1 MPTITTHTD
10 DGYISKQTTADWPG
24 ARDATSGTYNGVQT
38 NNSVAVQANK
48 FASRGG
54 GSIFRVYR
62 SFFKFDTSGVTS
74 TVASATL
81 KVRALSQTGGDV
93 ILVKCPHDFGFANA
107 DFDNIT
113 GWTTGSSDGSG
124 AGDNE
129 SNVTKYSAEVST
141 WTTSSDMNQ
150 IALTSSA
157 LSDMVSQDTVVI
169 GLINYDYDLKDIEPT
184 SSGNNN
190 GVVFVEYSGTASDP
204 VIDYTLAPTVSDNAV
219 FFGTNF

>member
-38 NNSVAVQANK
+38 RQAYAVQANK

-54 GSIFRVYR
+54 GSIFRLYR
-62 SFFKFDTSGVTS
+62 AFFKFDTSAVTS
-74 TVASATL
+74 TVASATF
-81 KVRALSQTGGDV
+81 KVRGYSRTSGDV

-129 SNVTKYSAEVST
+129 SNVTKYSDEVST
-141 WTTSSDMNQ
+141 WTTSSSMNQ

-184 SSGNNN
+184 NSLNSN
-190 GVVFVEYSGTASDP
+190 GVYFVEYSGTDSDP
-204 VIDYTLAPTVSDNAV
+204 VIDYTLASTVSDNAV

>member
-10 DGYISKQTTADWPG
+10 DGYISKQNSSWAGT
-24 ARDATSGTYNGVQT
+24 RDATSGTYNGVQT
-38 NNSVAVQANK
+38 RNTFAVQASR

-54 GSIFRVYR
+54 GATFRVYR

-74 TVASATL
+74 TVASATF
-81 KVRALSQTGGDV
+81 KVRGYSQTAGDV

-107 DFDNIT
+107 DFDNMT

-141 WTTSSDMNQ
+141 WTTNAAMNQ

-184 SSGNNN
+184 GGNQN
-190 GVVFVEYSGTASDP
+190 GVYFVEYSGTDSDP
-204 VIDYTLAPTVSDNAV
+204 VIDYTLAATTVSDNAV

>member
-10 DGYISKQTTADWPG
+10 DGFISKQNSSWAGT
-24 ARDATSGTYNGVQT
+24 RDAASGTYNGNQT
-38 NNSVAVQANK
+38 RNLLAVQANK

-54 GSIFRVYR
+54 GSSFRVYR
-62 SFFKFDTSGVTS
+62 AFFKFDTSGVTS
-74 TVASATL
+74 TVASATF
-81 KVRALSQTGGDV
+81 KVRGYSQTGGDV

-113 GWTTGSSDGSG
+113 GWTTGSSNGSG

-129 SNVTKYSAEVST
+129 SNVTKYSDEVST
-141 WTTSSDMNQ
+141 WTTSSAMNQ

-184 SSGNNN
+184 GSGNNN
-190 GVVFVEYSGTASDP
+190 GVYFVEFSGTASDP

>member
-10 DGYISKQTTADWPG
+10 DGYISKQNSSWAGTS
-24 ARDATSGTYNGVQT
+24 DATSGTYNGVQT
-38 NNSVAVQANK
+38 RQSQAVQANK

-54 GSIFRVYR
+54 GAIFRVYR

-74 TVASATL
+74 TVASATF
-81 KVRALSQTGGDV
+81 KVRGYSQTNGDV

-141 WTTSSDMNQ
+141 WTTNAAMNQ

-184 SSGNNN
+184 GSLNNN
-190 GVVFVEYSGTASDP
+190 GVYFVEYSGTASDP